1 MADRRALEDELL
13 AIAERLYDDDRVLF
27 NALVRYAEIALKDGR
42 LRKRITV
49 PEKKELTGR

>member
-13 AIAERLYDDDRVLF
+13 AIAERLYDDDRALF
-27 NALVRYAEIALKDGR
+27 HALVRYAEIALKDGR

-49 PEKKELTGR
+49 PEKKELTGG